1 MSTTGYD
8 SWAVDLADVGAF
20 YPFQGTEVLMT
31 IVGVAAWLIWHVW
44 QISHENKTINEEEA
58 KLQKPGA
65 LVDAV
70 NRAAHR
76 QDALE

>member
-1 MSTTGYD
+1 
-8 SWAVDLADVGAF
+8 VDLADVGAF
-20 YPFQGTEVLMT
+20 YPLQGTEVLMT

-44 QISHENKTINEEEA
+44 QIRYENKTINEEEA
-58 KLQKPGA
+58 KLRQPNA

-70 NRAAHR
+70 NKAAHR